1 MTYVSLQNT
10 FIAAVET
17 TAEVPAATG
26 FVTATGNAIRSIA
39 PTTAGKGVTW
49 VVLLVILGM
58 IVDLVY
64 FHPKK
69 KEIRMKLKKLVGK

>member
-1 MTYVSLQNT
+1 MTYVLLQNT
-10 FIAAVET
+10 FVAAAET
-17 TAEVPAATG
+17 STDVPLITG

-58 IVDLVY
+58 VVDLVY